1 MTLFYPFGRCCT
13 SKPHAA
19 LESSTLHDILEVLVV
34 DEMVEGVTEAGGL
47 GDGVVGV
54 EMDESPMSSEVDVEE
69 RLVVVTVEREEAVVN
84 P

>member
-1 MTLFYPFGRCCT
+1 M
-13 SKPHAA
+13 
-19 LESSTLHDILEVLVV
+19 LVV